1 MAAVSTRN
9 IVKKFGEVPAV
20 NGISL
25 ETAGHTALRRH
36 TASPSQAKGVAV
48 RNALDPLM
56 SALPPKAD
64 ITKRDQNVCFVPKAD
79 VSKCS
84 KNPLWSGKS

>member
-1 MAAVSTRN
+1 MSRATMRVSKVNVGRPHCIETSHCLT
-9 IVKKFGEVPAV
+9 KSGE
-20 NGISL
+20 GRS
-25 ETAGHTALRRH
+25 
-36 TASPSQAKGVAV
+36 SQ
-48 RNALDPLM
+48 NALDPLM

-79 VSKCS
+79 VSRCS